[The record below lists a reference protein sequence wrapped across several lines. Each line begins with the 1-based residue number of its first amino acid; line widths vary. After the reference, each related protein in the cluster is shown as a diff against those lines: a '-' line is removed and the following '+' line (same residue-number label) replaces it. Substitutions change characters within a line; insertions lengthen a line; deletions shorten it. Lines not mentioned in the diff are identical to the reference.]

1 MKTFWHI
8 GAATVIL
15 SLFFPGCHFKKVL
28 EQPKVAEQPKLAEI
42 CIEERALADKATHE
56 NIGYLVILDARTNQK
71 NNQTSVDLEHQFR
84 IFGKEDLNKIL
95 NNFDS
100 LVEYINCL
108 HRAYRTKKEEY
119 DFEQV
124 NIDATEIYYPLP
136 PEDDSK
142 AK

>member
-15 SLFFPGCHFKKVL
+15 SLFFPGCHFKKVP
-28 EQPKVAEQPKLAEI
+28 EQTKVAEQPKLAEI

-56 NIGYLVILDARTNQK
+56 NIGYLVILDTKANQK
-71 NNQTSVDLEHQFR
+71 NNQTSADIEHQFR
-84 IFGKEDLNKIL
+84 LFGKEDLNKIL
-95 NNFDS
+95 FNFDS

-108 HRAYRTKKEEY
+108 HRAYRTEREEY